1 MVTSNNDRGIAL
13 DRIGMRESSVKTR
26 IKIEENQNDTVLHL
40 YDEAIKRIKKIT
52 KTETGE
58 PNYFSFA
65 ISKFLEEYG
74 ISVEDKVIK
83 TRLAYLLRGS
93 KNIATKLGEADN
105 RVVPDNMKPFAYSFV
120 SEAKKREMGLDAICM
135 KSLSKEM
142 KAYIKQCAD
151 KIEAKSD
158 IYDLLLVCDY
168 LVGRSAHKKWSKLM
182 GLKMAADIGQPI
194 KRTRLALEELII
206 ANIFL
211 TGQAKR
217 RLRGFDTICHLA
229 FSKEEY
235 SLYNNQ
241 LMTGKAE
248 DEYRSNESEFIKMN
262 SSIMRDK
269 IDAAAER
276 LPKEETE
283 KFVDL
288 IKNDPENKVCFLKKD
303 MPISSTDNSND
314 IFHILQPMGNK
325 NARLSD
331 EDVKCLSHLVRRLG
345 NIASEKNKDVE
356 EERKI
361 GKLQEL
367 ITSLQKENTDLR
379 TELAKTESKMNKL
392 KHDLKIQ
399 TDFNQAYSA
408 EARKSM
414 NQLISS
420 VTSTTEAFTQIPA
433 KRVTSDDIAEF
444 KNGIISA
451 AVQVQNRLRDF
462 KYSISVENLKN

>member
-26 IKIEENQNDTVLHL
+26 IKIEENQNDTVFHL
-40 YDEAIKRIKKIT
+40 YNEAIKRIKKVT

-58 PNYFSFA
+58 PNYISFA

-74 ISVEDKVIK
+74 ISVEDKVTK

-182 GLKMAADIGQPI
+182 GLKMSADLGQPI
-194 KRTRLALEELII
+194 KRTRLALEELIL

-288 IKNDPENKVCFLKKD
+288 IKNDPENKVLFLKEKTVV
-303 MPISSTDNSND
+303 SSEDDSSNTLR
-314 IFHILQPMGNK
+314 ILQQENK
-325 NARLSD
+325 DISLSD
-331 EDVKCLSHLVRRLG
+331 EDIKCLSHLVKRLG

-392 KHDLKIQ
+392 KHELKIQ

-451 AVQVQNRLRDF
+451 AVQVQNRLKDF

>member
-26 IKIEENQNDTVLHL
+26 IKIEENHNDTVFHL
-40 YDEAIKRIKKIT
+40 YNEAIKRIKKVT

-58 PNYFSFA
+58 PNYISFA

-74 ISVEDKVIK
+74 ISVEDKVTK

-182 GLKMAADIGQPI
+182 GLKMSADLGQPI
-194 KRTRLALEELII
+194 KLTRLALEELIL

-283 KFVDL
+283 KIVDL
-288 IKNDPENKVCFLKKD
+288 IKNDPENKVLFLKEKTVV
-303 MPISSTDNSND
+303 SSEDDSSNTLR
-314 IFHILQPMGNK
+314 ILQQENK
-325 NARLSD
+325 DISLSD
-331 EDVKCLSHLVRRLG
+331 EDIKCLSHLVKRLG

-392 KHDLKIQ
+392 KHELKIQ

>member
-26 IKIEENQNDTVLHL
+26 IKIEENHNDTVFHL
-40 YDEAIKRIKKIT
+40 YNEAIKRIKKVT

-58 PNYFSFA
+58 PNYISFA

-74 ISVEDKVIK
+74 ISVEDKVTK

-182 GLKMAADIGQPI
+182 GLKMAADLGQPI
-194 KRTRLALEELII
+194 KRTRLALEELIL

-288 IKNDPENKVCFLKKD
+288 IKNDPENKVLFLKEKTVV
-303 MPISSTDNSND
+303 SSEDDSSNTLR
-314 IFHILQPMGNK
+314 ILQQENK
-325 NARLSD
+325 DISLSD
-331 EDVKCLSHLVRRLG
+331 EDIKCLSHLVKRLG
-345 NIASEKNKDVE
+345 NIASEKNKDVK

-392 KHDLKIQ
+392 KHELKIQ

-451 AVQVQNRLRDF
+451 AVQVQNRLKDF